1 MYRIFR
7 RAAILLLALLLALCG
22 GCAYFPFRDASALM
36 RPPLPPDADA
46 RAIQALL
53 RETYGGQGEVVFK
66 QPLEGG
72 DAVAYAGPEGE
83 RLSVAL
89 FGVESGLPSDGAEVN
104 MALLRQEGTY
114 WRLLCDA
121 ALAGT
126 HVLALEFTAFA
137 DGGQGLLVRWRQ
149 PEGKCFAVYGFDPGA
164 AEGGLRLLGE
174 GGYDILQW
182 ADLDGDG
189 ARELFYALHRPNPV
203 GALHRPNRA
212 GAYKYQEGIFRP
224 MGEEIYL
231 DSPALRYLEPVR
243 AQNGGK
249 EFLLFDADMQE
260 GRYTEVVYWDGEA
273 LRAPFTSGSTF
284 RERKIPL
291 RMEEGKAR
299 IPSEYPMPEGDG
311 AAQRVRW
318 SEITE
323 EFTLRTI
330 AENLLYLNTTQW
342 IQLPAQWGDSITARP
357 DPEDPRTLRFYEWD
371 GRRRGKELFWL
382 YSNGSESELLLR
394 SGLTREGERAGM
406 DLAFLAEIHNDEGR
420 GGQ

>member
-7 RAAILLLALLLALCG
+7 RAAILLLALLLALCA

-36 RPPLPPDADA
+36 RPPLPRDADA

-53 RETYGGQGEVVFK
+53 QEPYGGQGEVVFK

-83 RLSVAL
+83 RVAVAL
-89 FGVESGLPSDGAEVN
+89 FGVESGLPSDGAELK
-104 MALLRQEGTY
+104 MALLRQEGAH

-121 ALAGT
+121 ALAGA
-126 HVLALEFTAFA
+126 HLLALEFTNYA

-149 PEGKCFAVYGFDPGA
+149 PGGQRFAVYGFDPDA
-164 AEGGLRLLGE
+164 AHGDLRALCEGGCDL
-174 GGYDILQW
+174 LQW

-189 ARELFYALHRPNPV
+189 ARELFYALHRPN
-203 GALHRPNRA
+203 RA
-212 GAYKYQEGIFRP
+212 GAYKYQEGQFSP

-231 DSPALRYLEPVR
+231 DSAGLSYLEPIC
-243 AQNGGK
+243 ALNGGK
-249 EFLLFDADMQE
+249 EYLLFDADAPG

-284 RERKIPL
+284 RERRIPL
-291 RMEEGKAR
+291 YAAEGKAR
-299 IPSEYPMPEGDG
+299 IPSEYPMPEVEG

-318 SEITE
+318 SEIAE
-323 EFTLRTI
+323 DFTLRTI

-342 IQLPAQWGDSITARP
+342 IQLPADWAGSVTARP
-357 DPEDPRTLRFYEWD
+357 DPEDPRTLRFYAWD

-394 SGLTREGERAGM
+394 SGLTPEGERAGM
-406 DLAFLAEIHNDEGR
+406 DLAFLAEIHTDEGR
-420 GGQ
+420 HSQ